1 MTFLNDPK
9 LTPEQ
14 VKQIKT
20 INELRSAVKSDKDY
34 IGLMGNQPSLRKIRV
49 AYKASEISDQE
60 LELVLTALY
69 NTTGG
74 QPEPFKSAKDFY
86 NKMFKGQ
93 LPSKP
98 EPKPELTAVEQAMAI
113 EAILG
118 PKEKK
123 YSGPRRKPVK
133 KEVKIDVSVLP
144 PELRKYL

>member
-1 MTFLNDPK
+1 MNLHDPK

-20 INELRSAVKSDKDY
+20 INELRAAVKSDHDH
-34 IGLMGNQPSLRKIRV
+34 IGLMGNQPSLRKIRT
-49 AYKASEISDQE
+49 AYQADEISDTE

-74 QPEPFKSAKDFY
+74 EPEPFKDAKDFY
-86 NKMFKGQ
+86 NEVFAGT
-93 LPSKP
+93 LPTKKKFTPTLSV
-98 EPKPELTAVEQAMAI
+98 AEQAAAI
-113 EAILG
+113 KDIM
-118 PKEKK
+118 PQKKK
-123 YSGPRRKPVK
+123 YSGPRRKAKK